1 MKIKIKR
8 RIRNKK
14 KRKKKKNIIGI
25 NLTKVMAKVLK
36 LNPHSINQHIQKKK
50 VKKKVLGQKKKSL
63 KLNREK
69 SHQNKVIKL

>member
-1 MKIKIKR
+1 
-8 RIRNKK
+8 
-14 KRKKKKNIIGI
+14 
-25 NLTKVMAKVLK
+25 MAKVLK

-69 SHQNKVIKL
+69 SHQNKVINYNHNKKGKETVKGLKSSSKKKLKND